1 MKLTYRHTMYACFA
15 GYVVQAI
22 INNFVPLLFVTF
34 QQTYHLPLSQITA
47 LITFN
52 FGIQLLVDLLS
63 AGFIDRIGYRA
74 SILLAHG
81 MSVLGLAGIVVLPSL
96 LPDPF
101 SGLLLSVMIYAL
113 GGGLLE
119 VLVSPIVEAC
129 PFDHKEA
136 AMSLLHSFYCWGHV
150 AVVLFSTLFFT
161 LFGIENWR
169 IMALIWALVPAVNFL
184 LFTQV
189 PISSL
194 QEEGEGGLSLKNLLA
209 TPVFWVMMVLMLCAG
224 ACEQAVS
231 QWASTFAETALG
243 VSKTLGDLTGPMTF
257 AIMMGSSRVL
267 YSRCSNQLPLAA
279 ALAGSGLLC
288 LCSYLLIVLS
298 PWPVVGLAGCAL
310 CGFSVGVLWPGT
322 FSLASLK
329 IRGGGTLMFALFAL
343 AGDLGCS
350 LGPTVVGRVSAAAGN
365 NLKAGIL
372 SAVIFPCLLL
382 AGVFLLSKLSVSR
395 PQCSV

>member
-96 LPDPF
+96 LPNPF

-298 PWPVVGLAGCAL
+298 PWPVVGLARHFQS
-310 CGFSVGVLWPGT
+310 GFPENSRRRNAYV
-322 FSLASLK
+322 
-329 IRGGGTLMFALFAL
+329 
-343 AGDLGCS
+343 CS
-350 LGPTVVGRVSAAAGN
+350 LCLGRGFRMLFRPHCGGKS
-365 NLKAGIL
+365 IC
-372 SAVIFPCLLL
+372 S
-382 AGVFLLSKLSVSR
+382 SR
-395 PQCSV
+395 